1 LAITRALGDLEFKS
15 IVIVSLISGL
25 EQHTR
30 NPRVLSQLEHPIH
43 GNCQRRFVGRLL
55 RRESGGVGS
64 IIVLNQRDVAVVDAA
79 CHKKWQ

>member
-1 LAITRALGDLEFKS
+1 MAITRALGDLEFKS

-30 NPRVLSQLEHPIH
+30 NPRVLSQLTHAFY
-43 GNCQRRFVGRLL
+43 GNCQRRFVGCLL
-55 RRESGGVGS
+55 RRESRGTGS
-64 IIVLNQRDVAVVDAA
+64 VIALNQRDVAAVDAA